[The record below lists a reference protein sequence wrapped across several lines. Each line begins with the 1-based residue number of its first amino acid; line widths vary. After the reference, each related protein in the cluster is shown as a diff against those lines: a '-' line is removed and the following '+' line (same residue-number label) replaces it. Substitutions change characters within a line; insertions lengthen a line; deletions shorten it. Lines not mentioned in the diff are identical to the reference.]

1 MLDPNRNN
9 ISDVRNPI
17 QEAPVDQNDSITEL
31 IESAQSLGRFSMSG
45 KLSKWPIQLVNRANT
60 IDIK

>member
-9 ISDVRNPI
+9 IPEVRNPI

-45 KLSKWPIQLVNRANT
+45 KPSQWSIQLVNSANN
-60 IDIK
+60 ISLK